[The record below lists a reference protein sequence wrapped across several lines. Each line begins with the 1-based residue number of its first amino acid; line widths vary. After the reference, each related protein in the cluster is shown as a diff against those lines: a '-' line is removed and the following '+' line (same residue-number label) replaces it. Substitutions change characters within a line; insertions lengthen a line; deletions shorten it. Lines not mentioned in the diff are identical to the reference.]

1 MKVSI
6 SWLNE
11 YVPVQMTPSDLA
23 DALTMAGLETEAL
36 WNRYEYLNTVV
47 VGKII
52 RVTPHPNADKLRLC
66 TVDIGDRQISVVC
79 GAPNAAE
86 GMLSPVALPGT
97 EFPNGVVLQ
106 KGVIRGQASEGMLC
120 SAGELMIGEDRSGI
134 MSLDPGLKIGEP
146 LHKALN
152 LSDMSM
158 EIGLTPN
165 RADCLSIVGIAR
177 EVSAIQ
183 KTPLKYPEIVLPH
196 LQGNICDLTSVKIE
210 SPAHCPRYAAR
221 LITNVRIAPSP
232 FWLQERLISVGL
244 KSINNIVDV
253 TNFVMMELGQ
263 PLHAFDFDHLEENR
277 IVVRTAKEGEKFTTL
292 DKKERTLSS
301 DMLMICD
308 GKKPVAVAGV
318 MGGLNSEIENSTT
331 RVLIESACFNPSSV
345 RKTAKRLG
353 LGTDASHRFERG
365 VDPDGAIRAVD
376 RAAQL
381 MIEVGGGTLI
391 SGVIDEYP
399 GRIEITPI
407 SLSVKKTNRL
417 LGTQLNAEK
426 IGEVLKFV
434 EFDAKIQDG
443 DTLSVLRPSFRV
455 DVSRPEDLMEEV
467 ARLWGYNNIPTTS
480 PMLPIEAKLP
490 GQAIV
495 LRENIRQIMSGFG
508 FSEVINYSFIAK
520 NSCDRLRLA
529 NDDPRRGMLDI
540 LNPISEDQ
548 AVMRTSLIPG
558 LLDTVR
564 HNLSQQLKTLRLFEV
579 GKTFISSG
587 QDKLPKE
594 TEFLAALWTG
604 LRHDSGWHFQDADC
618 DIYDLKG
625 MTEGLLKGLNIKDM
639 RFTAMPDEQCSY
651 TRPGYTAMILAK
663 DTPIGI
669 IGQVHPEV
677 LTAYELKQRAFI
689 FELNMEMLPELI
701 SGVKQSQAIPRYPS
715 VSRDATLIVSK
726 TVEGARLLEGVRISE
741 EKLIED
747 AYLVAVYEGQPI
759 SEGKKSVSFRIVYRS
774 DEKTLDDE
782 TVNTVHQKM
791 IAQLITSFNA
801 DLP

>member
-11 YVPVQMTPSDLA
+11 YVPVRMTPTDLA
-23 DALTMAGLETEAL
+23 EALTMAGLEVEAL

-52 RVTPHPNADKLRLC
+52 RVIPHPNADKLRLC
-66 TVDIGDRQISVVC
+66 SVDIGERQISVVC

-97 EFPNGVVLQ
+97 EFPTGFVLQ
-106 KGVIRGQASEGMLC
+106 KSVIRGQASEGMLC
-120 SAGELMIGEDRSGI
+120 SAGELIIGNDRSGI
-134 MSLDPGLKIGEP
+134 MTLDPNLNIGEP
-146 LHKALN
+146 LPKALN
-152 LSDMSM
+152 LSDMVM

-183 KTPLKYPEIVLPH
+183 KTPLKYPEIALPSS
-196 LQGNICDLTSVKIE
+196 QGNIRDLTSVKIE

-221 LITNVRIAPSP
+221 LVTNVKIAPSP

-244 KSINNIVDV
+244 KPINNIVDV

-318 MGGLNSEIENSTT
+318 MGGLNSEIENTTT
-331 RVLIESACFNPSSV
+331 RVLIESACFNPTSI

-365 VDPDGAIRAVD
+365 VDPDGAIRAID

-399 GRIEITPI
+399 GKSDIQPI
-407 SLSVKKTNRL
+407 RLSVKKTNRL
-417 LGTQLNAEK
+417 LGTRLNAEK
-426 IGEVLKFV
+426 IGEVLTSV
-434 EFDAKIQDG
+434 DFDAKIQDG
-443 DTLSVLRPSFRV
+443 DTISVLRPSFRV

-467 ARLWGYNNIPTTS
+467 ARLWGYDNIPTTS
-480 PMLPIEAKLP
+480 PRLPVEAKLP
-490 GQAIV
+490 GCGIV
-495 LRENIRQIMSGFG
+495 LRENIRQMMTGFG
-508 FSEVINYSFIAK
+508 FSEAINYSFIAQ
-520 NSCDRLRLA
+520 NSCDRLKLPA
-529 NDDPRRGMLDI
+529 EDPRRSILEI

-558 LLDTVR
+558 LLDTMR
-564 HNLSQQLKTLRLFEV
+564 HNLSQQLKTLKLFEV
-579 GKTFISSG
+579 GKIFISSEK
-587 QDKLPKE
+587 DKLPNE
-594 TEFLAALWTG
+594 VEILAALWTG
-604 LRHDSGWHFQDADC
+604 LRHDSCWHFQDDDC

-625 MTEGLLKGLNIKDM
+625 IAEGLLKGLNIKDI
-639 RFTAMPDEQCSY
+639 RFMAMPDEQCNY
-651 TRPGYTAMILAK
+651 TRPGHTAHIFAK

-669 IGQVHPEV
+669 MGEVHPDV
-677 LTAYELKQRAFI
+677 LNAYDLRQKAFI
-689 FELNMEMLPELI
+689 FELNMETLPELI
-701 SGVKQSQAIPRYPS
+701 SGVKQSKVIPRYPS

-726 TVEGARLLEGVRISE
+726 TVEGARLLESVRMSE
-741 EKLIED
+741 EKLMED

-759 SEGKKSVSFRIVYRS
+759 AEGKKSVSFRIVYRS
-774 DEKTLDDE
+774 DEKTLEDE
-782 TVNTVHQKM
+782 IVNAVHQK
-791 IAQLITSFNA
+791 IIGQLISSFNA